1 MHAIERE
8 VRILRM
14 YCLLTVPVLILLAF
28 AGFAPRPQFREIDV
42 QRINVVEPNGTTRM
56 VISNKTRAPDAVL
69 GGKTFKRQGG
79 NSAGLIFYNEEGD
92 EDGGLVFSGAAR
104 NGRYDAGGALLFDQ
118 YHQDQ
123 VVGIPYGDGH
133 GSPRAGRHGC

>member
-8 VRILRM
+8 VRIVRM
-14 YCLLTVPVLILLAF
+14 CCLLTVRVLVLLVF
-28 AGFAPRPQFREIDV
+28 AGFVQKPRLGEIAV
-42 QRINVVEPNGTTRM
+42 RRINVVEPEGKARL
-56 VISNKTRAPDAVL
+56 VISNKSRAPDAVL

-79 NSAGLIFYNEEGD
+79 TSAGLIFYNQAGD

-104 NGRYDAGGALLFDQ
+104 NGRYEAGGALLFDQ

-123 VVGIPYGDGH
+123 GVGIQYRGDT
-133 GSPRAGRHGC
+133 GSRRPG